1 MIIIAKQK
9 LNGLKSYYSWNG
21 LFSLY
26 VRITEEEYYS

>member
-9 LNGLKSYYSWNG
+9 LNGLKSYYFWNG

-26 VRITEEEYYS
+26 VHITEEEYYS